1 MSKQT
6 QTKQFKHESD
16 TELIQIKLSKVYPNN
31 TIYVNPKIL
40 WLLKEKRIKKI
51 LIEITGAEA

>member
-1 MSKQT
+1 MSKQS
-6 QTKQFKHESD
+6 KQPKHESD

-51 LIEITGAEA
+51 LIEITNGV